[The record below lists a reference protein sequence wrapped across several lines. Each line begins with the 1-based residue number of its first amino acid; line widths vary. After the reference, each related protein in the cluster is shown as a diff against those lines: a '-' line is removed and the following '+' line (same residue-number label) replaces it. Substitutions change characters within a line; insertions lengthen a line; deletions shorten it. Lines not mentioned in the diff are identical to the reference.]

1 MSEQPTLISPLSS
14 AVRYGVAISLILI
27 ISTWYSTTD
36 AIANHRPVSLAV
48 NYIQIGIILMGLAL
62 AMLHHRRKF
71 EGRIMRYTE
80 ALGAGIITALIGGII
95 LAIFTFFFFYLNDD
109 LRVGLEKISFNALT
123 PDMQKTSHELS
134 KDMTP
139 FNKVADSAMF
149 SFSMMMFYGLLGSLF
164 MAIFVQ
170 KRK

>member
-14 AVRYGVAISLILI
+14 AIRYGVAISFILI
-27 ISTWYSTTD
+27 ISTWYSISD
-36 AIANHRPVSLAV
+36 AVANNHPVSNAV
-48 NYIQIGIILMGLAL
+48 NYTQVGIILMGLAL
-62 AMLHHRRKF
+62 AMMHHRRKF

-109 LRVGLEKISFNALT
+109 LRAGLEKISFDALT
-123 PDMQKTSHELS
+123 QEKQKTSLELG

-139 FNKVADSAMF
+139 FSKVAGSAMF
-149 SFSMMMFYGLLGSLF
+149 SFSMMLFYGLLGSLI
-164 MAIFVQ
+164 MAVFFQ